1 MIEWSITAGG
11 LLNLLTVILGIGGL
25 YYGIVNK
32 VELIKYDVGHLK
44 KSNEALTEA
53 FKQLGNILVKIAVQD
68 ERIQQVEHM
77 LDEMVKVWLANNGPS
92 QEV

>member
-1 MIEWSITAGG
+1 MFEWSVTAGG
-11 LLNLLTVILGIGGL
+11 LINLATLVLGIGGL

-53 FKQLGNILVKIAVQD
+53 FKQLGNILVKVAVQD

-77 LDEMVKVWLANNGPS
+77 LNELRHGKGMVK
-92 QEV
+92 